1 MHCRDREAFAQAFLV
16 FAQASQLDIPPGS
29 AELYWIVLQQY
40 PWELVERGLQRAM
53 RRRRSTFPP
62 PSALA
67 ELIEEV
73 IAQLAERRWMQAE
86 RRWMQA
92 ERRWMQLL
100 EAAREVGPHHSL
112 VSDDPAWAE
121 ALRIMFVDWPTTC
134 RRLREAEGAE
144 RTMLHK
150 DFVQAYRLA
159 WDRDLSRA
167 QGYLKGLRE
176 IWQALGQP
184 VELLPV
190 MQIGEADRPEPLPIL
205 GGSPAT
211 CQPPEATVESAERM
225 PAEHTQ
231 ALLADLVTHLS
242 MPAVFPRRSQRRLPP
257 ARGAEALANAGP
269 ATGHP
274 CIKWVHFIRRR
285 CDRQIFLGTNVCY
298 DKRRQVYA
306 V

>member
-40 PWELVERGLQRAM
+40 PWELVERGIQREM
-53 RRRRSTFPP
+53 RCRWSAFPP
-62 PSALA
+62 PSGLA

-73 IAQLAERRWMQAE
+73 IAQLG
-86 RRWMQA
+86 
-92 ERRWMQLL
+92 ERRWMQLA
-100 EAAREVGPHHSL
+100 EAVREVGPQHSL
-112 VSDDPAWAE
+112 LCDDPAWAE

-176 IWQALGQP
+176 IWQELGQP

-190 MQIGEADRPEPLPIL
+190 MRIGEADRPEPLPIL

-211 CQPPEATVESAERM
+211 CQPPEAAVESGERM
-225 PAEHTQ
+225 PAEHAQ

-242 MPAVFPRRSQRRLPP
+242 MPAVFPRRSQQRLPP
-257 ARGAEALANAGP
+257 ATSEDETPERVEEARQRREAQLRRARDEGLLA
-269 ATGHP
+269 
-274 CIKWVHFIRRR
+274 
-285 CDRQIFLGTNVCY
+285 
-298 DKRRQVYA
+298 
-306 V
+306 